1 MIAVLNYLEV
11 QNGITIIKNIN
22 KKIVTN
28 IFLDEVKISKLIQ
41 EQNYF
46 KIEFPEVLFFV
57 NKRAA
62 HYVLSYAASSLES
75 LKLALK
81 NLNSNYKK
89 EVFIADII
97 AKEENPEIKQIFQQ
111 VGFSNYT
118 SLVRMSSMRNNDDMV
133 FEKLENLKEANI
145 NQVSEILALFHQYF
159 DPKAE
164 QIPNEL
170 EIKNWIV
177 SGSLLIYEVENK
189 IAGFIIFDL
198 NGVTLYLR
206 YWFVHPEYREQKI
219 GSKLFQYFLYKGKNS
234 KRQLFW
240 VITTNEN
247 AIKRYK
253 HYGFKQEN
261 MFNFVLINKKIK
273 HEE

>member
-1 MIAVLNYLEV
+1 
-11 QNGITIIKNIN
+11 
-22 KKIVTN
+22 
-28 IFLDEVKISKLIQ
+28 
-41 EQNYF
+41 
-46 KIEFPEVLFFV
+46 
-57 NKRAA
+57 
-62 HYVLSYAASSLES
+62 
-75 LKLALK
+75 
-81 NLNSNYKK
+81 
-89 EVFIADII
+89 
-97 AKEENPEIKQIFQQ
+97 
-111 VGFSNYT
+111 
-118 SLVRMSSMRNNDDMV
+118 MSSMSNNDGML

-170 EIKNWIV
+170 EIKNWIAN
-177 SGSLLIYEVENK
+177 GSLLIYEVENK

-198 NGVTLYLR
+198 NGLTLYLR

-219 GSKLFQYFLYKGKNS
+219 GSKLFQYFLFKGKNS

-261 MFNFVLINKKIK
+261 MFNFVLINKEIK
-273 HEE
+273 YEE

>member
-1 MIAVLNYLEV
+1 MIAVLNYSEV

-22 KKIVTN
+22 KKIVSN

-46 KIEFPEVLFFV
+46 KIEFPKVLFFV
-57 NKRAA
+57 NKRAD

-81 NLNSNYKK
+81 NLNSNNKK
-89 EVFIADII
+89 EVFIVDII
-97 AKEENPEIKQIFQQ
+97 AKEENPEIKQIFQ
-111 VGFSNYT
+111 VAGYSNYT
-118 SLVRMSSMRNNDDMV
+118 SLVRMSSMSNNDGML

-164 QIPNEL
+164 QIPDEL
-170 EIKNWIV
+170 EIKNWIAK
-177 SGSLLIYEVENK
+177 GSLLLYEVENK

-198 NGVTLYLR
+198 NGITLYLR

-261 MFNFVLINKKIK
+261 MFNFVLINKEIQY
-273 HEE
+273 EE